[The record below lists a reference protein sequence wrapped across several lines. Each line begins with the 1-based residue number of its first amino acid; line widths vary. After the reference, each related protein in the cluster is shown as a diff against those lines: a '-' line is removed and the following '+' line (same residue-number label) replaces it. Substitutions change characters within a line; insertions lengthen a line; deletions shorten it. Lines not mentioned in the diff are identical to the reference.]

1 MLSINIICIGK
12 IKESFFKDAINEYS
26 KRLSK
31 YCNLNIIELSDE
43 KLPSKLNDKIIE
55 NIKNTEGKK
64 ILSHLKKDSYKICL
78 DLHGKQFSSEEFSAK
93 IDSISLNYNSSITFI
108 IGGTLG
114 ISSEV
119 LNCADEKI
127 CFSKMT
133 FPHQLIR
140 VFLLEQLFRAFKI
153 SNNETYHW
161 EYMGATEGTLYYF
174 FM

>member
-1 MLSINIICIGK
+1 MLNISIICIGK
-12 IKESFFKDAINEYS
+12 IKENYLKDAINEYS

-31 YCNLNIIELSDE
+31 FCNLKITELQDE
-43 KLPSKLNDKIIE
+43 KLPTKINGSIINEIKNKECDKIIDA
-55 NIKNTEGKK
+55 I
-64 ILSHLKKDSYKICL
+64 KKDSYVICL
-78 DLHGKQFSSEEFSAK
+78 DLKGKEYSSEDFSKK
-93 IDSISLNYNSSITFI
+93 IENIALNFNSYITFI

-114 ISSEV
+114 LNEKV
-119 LNCADEKI
+119 LSLASEKI

-161 EYMGATEGTLYYF
+161 
-174 FM
+174 

>member
-1 MLSINIICIGK
+1 MLNISIICIGK
-12 IKESFFKDAINEYS
+12 IKENYLKDAINEYS

-31 YCNLNIIELSDE
+31 FCNLKITELQDE
-43 KLPSKLNDKIIE
+43 KLPTKINGSIINEIKNKECDKIIDA
-55 NIKNTEGKK
+55 I
-64 ILSHLKKDSYKICL
+64 KKDSYVICL
-78 DLHGKQFSSEEFSAK
+78 DLNGKEYSSEDFSRK
-93 IDSISLNYNSSITFI
+93 IENIALNFNSSITFI

-114 ISSEV
+114 LNEKV
-119 LNCADEKI
+119 LSLASEKI

-161 EYMGATEGTLYYF
+161 
-174 FM
+174 